1 MIHIHTFTFGPF
13 QENTY
18 ILYNEAKEAVIIDPG
33 NMSASEDLEVKTFIS
48 NNGLSLKRL
57 LLTHAHVDHISGN
70 RFIFDTYGLLPEL
83 HREDIP
89 LLERHKLVA
98 DMYGLPC
105 QESPMA
111 KHFLN
116 EGDIIQLGTD
126 VLDIYF
132 TPGHAPGHVVFHCK
146 AQDFL
151 IAGDVLFR
159 GSIGRTDLPGGDFD
173 TLIRSIKQKLFPLA
187 DNTTVYSG
195 HGPSTTIGFEKKNNP
210 FLV

>member
-18 ILYNEAKEAVIIDPG
+18 ILYNEAKDAVIIDPG
-33 NMSASEDLEVKTFIS
+33 NMSASEDQEVKNFIES
-48 NNGLSLKRL
+48 HGLSLKRL

-89 LLERHKLVA
+89 LLERHKMVA

-111 KHFLN
+111 KEFLN
-116 EGDIIQLGTD
+116 EGDVIELGKD
-126 VLDIYF
+126 VLNIYF
-132 TPGHAPGHVVFHCK
+132 TPGHAPGHIVFHCK

-151 IAGDVLFR
+151 IAGDVLFK

-195 HGPSTTIGFEKKNNP
+195 HGPSTSIGFEKKNNP

>member
-18 ILYNEAKEAVIIDPG
+18 ILYNEAKDAVIIDPG
-33 NMSASEDLEVKTFIS
+33 NMSASEDQEVKNFIAS
-48 NNGLSLKRL
+48 HGLSLKRL

-89 LLERHKLVA
+89 LLERHKMVA

-111 KHFLN
+111 KEFLN
-116 EGDIIQLGTD
+116 EGDVIELGKD
-126 VLDIYF
+126 VLNIYF
-132 TPGHAPGHVVFHCK
+132 TPGHAPGHIVFHCK

-151 IAGDVLFR
+151 IAGDVLFK

-195 HGPSTTIGFEKKNNP
+195 HGPSTSIGFEKKNNP